1 MKPATEGRHCRY
13 VDLLAEE
20 GKGGAVSSGRPFYF
34 ISHGWDRPFSELVNM
49 CKHHFEAERQRAWRR
64 GLPLLQLSEVG
75 GERGRGTPST
85 CTRWPFTPVARLFL
99 LFFFLMLHNSSSH
112 TKSHTYKVLPILF
125 HHSYPILDLTLHTPS
140 AHRCFFGSTYLLST
154 STLEPTTM

>member
-1 MKPATEGRHCRY
+1 MTSHMTRNTQVVVSMPRSCHTQVTAAIVKPATEGRHCRY

-75 GERGRGTPST
+75 GERGRWGGKEGG
-85 CTRWPFTPVARLFL
+85 
-99 LFFFLMLHNSSSH
+99 M
-112 TKSHTYKVLPILF
+112 KSRKGR
-125 HHSYPILDLTLHTPS
+125 S
-140 AHRCFFGSTYLLST
+140 
-154 STLEPTTM
+154 